1 MEWSSMKYSGFHL
14 IPFKAVLYCAAKQN
28 ILLPL
33 LPLLLCVKLYSQ
45 VCDIPVISVVNLPI
59 NREFRQLN
67 VGYIYNS
74 DCSQVVITV
83 QLVVVPLVVRD
94 DTFQGSVAA
103 EASSGICLA
112 TKAGL

>member
-59 NREFRQLN
+59 KFRQLI

-74 DCSQVVITV
+74 VCSQVVITV
-83 QLVVVPLVVRD
+83 QLVVVSLVVRD

-103 EASSGICLA
+103 EASSGFCLA